1 MCSMDGLVSEGLAPF
16 TRSCGGFGK
25 LGREAA
31 RKTEL
36 EIQDTRSKRVAKLS
50 PNPKSLFLSM
60 EQTISPSDLCDRI
73 ESFLI

>member
-1 MCSMDGLVSEGLAPF
+1 
-16 TRSCGGFGK
+16 

-60 EQTISPSDLCDRI
+60 EQTICPAICAIAFNLSLSERPRAI
-73 ESFLI
+73 KEFALINVMAPTYFFNS